1 MSWSRTLR
9 IRQQL
14 RSHIESG
21 EEIGLFFSDLRGFSS
36 YAAREGDY
44 AAYEVAEEHE
54 AILRDQIGEH
64 GIVIKTLG
72 DGVMAAFTEPIAA
85 LLAAVA
91 LQRALRNRNEKTPNA
106 PIHVGIGVSSGTPI
120 MTDVDFIGHTVNL
133 AQRLSSIAK
142 GSQILTTA
150 AVQSGAR
157 LPDDLR
163 YVALGDR
170 SLKGIGREQVVEVAW
185 LEEVVRISDA
195 RDRLTLILTERGTI
209 VIEFAK
215 DARKDAADALRNLL
229 DVGIAERSASAFFQR
244 AIARI
249 AFQALRGAASRIEG
263 TLERRADSVELALA
277 RRGLSLRIG
286 SRTLVLPN
294 VDPAAAKQFVESATR
309 MRHVTSV

>member
-1 MSWSRTLR
+1 
-9 IRQQL
+9 
-14 RSHIESG
+14 
-21 EEIGLFFSDLRGFSS
+21 
-36 YAAREGDY
+36 
-44 AAYEVAEEHE
+44 
-54 AILRDQIGEH
+54 
-64 GIVIKTLG
+64 
-72 DGVMAAFTEPIAA
+72 
-85 LLAAVA
+85 
-91 LQRALRNRNEKTPNA
+91 
-106 PIHVGIGVSSGTPI
+106 VGIGVSSGTPI

-229 DVGIAERSASAFFQR
+229 DIGIAERSASAFFQR